1 MKTEEIDKKIQKIL
15 LSLQSKQGKDF
26 LVGTVFISGMGII
39 KANIDLSEMKVVDF
53 EKKSFFDMVKM
64 VKKGE

>member
-1 MKTEEIDKKIQKIL
+1 
-15 LSLQSKQGKDF
+15 
-26 LVGTVFISGMGII
+26 MGII